1 MYVGTSSIKE
11 KFFTLVKFDLVV
23 NTKQLIKTQYQRN
36 VVIIIVM
43 RWPKN
48 VLCSGGLMSSG
59 MCGADTRSGK
69 HKPMVTGY

>member
-43 RWPKN
+43 R
-48 VLCSGGLMSSG
+48 
-59 MCGADTRSGK
+59 
-69 HKPMVTGY
+69 